1 LKKSEKKR
9 VILTTTYSEYKKIS
23 KIARR
28 YGLIPYF
35 FGCIKIKFLKF
46 KIPDKKYDWV
56 IFTSKNGVDAF
67 FKRVQKGYLKEKKI
81 AAIGA
86 KTADEIKKIY
96 GKKPDFVPNRFNS
109 KDFFEEFKK
118 RYRLKGL
125 NLLIVTSDISDNFLK
140 DSFIAEGSCA
150 DKIVAYKTLRPKT
163 DISKKKRLVKNIKNS
178 FIVFSSPSAFKNF
191 IDMVG
196 RKILKDAYVIPIGL
210 KTNKTM
216 DEYGI
221 KSFFIPQSS
230 TFDCVFKSLK
240 DCNF

>member
-1 LKKSEKKR
+1 

-23 KIARR
+23 KTARN
-28 YGLIPYF
+28 YGLVPYF

-46 KIPDKKYDWV
+46 KLPDKKYDWI
-56 IFTSKNGVDAF
+56 IFTSKNGVEAF
-67 FKRVQKGYLKEKKI
+67 LNRAGKGYLKGKKI

-86 KTADEIKKIY
+86 KTADEIKKLW
-96 GKKPDFVPNRFNS
+96 GRKPEFLPERFNS
-109 KDFFEEFKK
+109 RDFFKEFKS
-118 RYRLKGL
+118 RYKLKGV
-125 NLLIVTSDISDNFLK
+125 NALIITSDISDNFLK
-140 DSFIAEGSCA
+140 SSFINEGAYAE
-150 DKIVAYKTLRPKT
+150 KLIVYKTLRPKT
-163 DISKKKRLVKNIKNS
+163 DISKKEKLIKNIKNS

-196 RKILKDAYVIPIGL
+196 KKILKDAYVIPIGL
-210 KTNKTM
+210 KTKKTM